1 VTSERREC
9 FCGRRTVFEFGLT
22 DDDGN
27 AHTWRSCGKD
37 EDGQG
42 LDVNTLLSERM
53 EQVERAEKAEAAR
66 DRLANQLLNEVP
78 DSYIQMKARA
88 LDAEAAIQ
96 RVREVCDLWQ
106 RRHDASIR
114 HPTDIPAVAIVAVRR
129 ALDGE
134 R

>member
-1 VTSERREC
+1 MSERREC

-53 EQVERAEKAEAAR
+53 EQVERAEKAEAAI
-66 DRLANQLLNEVP
+66 A
-78 DSYIQMKARA
+78 
-88 LDAEAAIQ
+88 
-96 RVREVCDLWQ
+96 RVRDVCDLWQ
-106 RRHDASIR
+106 RRHDSSIR
-114 HPTDIPAVAIVAVRR
+114 HPADIPAVAIVAVLR
-129 ALDGE
+129 ALDGDGDA
-134 R
+134 